1 MLTGEFSIKL
11 RLILGVCFKTVLTVW
26 IFCAAG
32 SNTQICVKHPCF
44 IIHSAFAATSIFEAL
59 SAAMAT

>member
-32 SNTQICVKHPCF
+32 SKICVKHPCF
-44 IIHSAFAATSIFEAL
+44 RIDAL
-59 SAAMAT
+59 LHGHG